1 MLFERIESEGLAHYS
16 YLLGSGNE
24 AVVIDPRRDC
34 QVYVDRAAQ
43 EGMRITHILET
54 HRNEDYVIGSTEL
67 AARTGAEIWHA
78 DSQLDYAYGNPVAD
92 GQRWRIGEVEVRA
105 LASPGHTPGMMNY
118 LLHDAGG
125 RLWGVCTGDTLFAGS
140 VGRVD
145 LAGPERT
152 EEMAGLLYDSIF
164 ERLLPLGDGVLVL
177 PAHGP
182 GSVCGGSSIADRPW
196 TTLGI
201 ERRHN
206 PRLQVASRQEFVEQT
221 ALTQPFPPYFA
232 MMERLNLEG
241 PPSLPRLP
249 TPPPLAPEAFQTAA
263 GDGTIVD
270 LRDSLGFQAANIAG
284 AVSIWTPR
292 LARYG
297 GWFLPYDR
305 DLYLVAGDG
314 SVTPAVRT
322 LVRLGYDRIGGAL
335 AGGMEA
341 WQSDGLPSGS
351 LMNITV
357 PQLRTLFDK
366 GGEPW
371 ILDLRTADELENEGR
386 IQGAYHLPLTDLLAR
401 MDEVPREENIFVFCG
416 SGVRST
422 IGASLL
428 ARQGWRRLTVVMGGM
443 EGWQA
448 LSASR
453 R

>member
-241 PPSLPRLP
+241 TSIPTAAAHSSATRPRGLSDRRGRWHHCGPSGLAGVPGRQHRRGGVDLDAAAGP
-249 TPPPLAPEAFQTAA
+249 LRRVVPPLRQGPLPGGRGWQRHSGRPHARP
-263 GDGTIVD
+263 
-270 LRDSLGFQAANIAG
+270 
-284 AVSIWTPR
+284 PR
-292 LARYG
+292 VRPHRG
-297 GWFLPYDR
+297 RVGR
-305 DLYLVAGDG
+305 RDG
-314 SVTPAVRT
+314 SLAV
-322 LVRLGYDRIGGAL
+322 
-335 AGGMEA
+335 
-341 WQSDGLPSGS
+341 
-351 LMNITV
+351 
-357 PQLRTLFDK
+357 
-366 GGEPW
+366 
-371 ILDLRTADELENEGR
+371 
-386 IQGAYHLPLTDLLAR
+386 
-401 MDEVPREENIFVFCG
+401 
-416 SGVRST
+416 
-422 IGASLL
+422 
-428 ARQGWRRLTVVMGGM
+428 
-443 EGWQA
+443 
-448 LSASR
+448 
-453 R
+453 